1 MDEYMKK
8 KEQQWKWKS
17 WYLYG
22 QNNLD
27 ETKTSLSVCQN
38 LHPTRIPLGSVKLEE
53 RDRAEKEGIQPW

>member
-17 WYLYG
+17 WYLYE

-27 ETKTSLSVCQN
+27 ETKASLSVCQN
-38 LHPTRIPLGSVKLEE
+38 LHPTRIPLGSAKLEE
-53 RDRAEKEGIQPW
+53 RDRAEKEGIQP